1 MVRIITV
8 EREYGSLGATYAHML
23 ANRLGWKLID
33 DCLIEEIA
41 TKAGVEK
48 SLVQQCDERLDPWF
62 YRFGKAFWH
71 GSLERLP
78 VPELDTFD
86 SERMVDHVREALE
99 ARAQEGQCVVVGRGA
114 ACLLRATPGAF
125 HVFVHASMTR
135 RVKWFTEQF
144 PEHAENAEAEI
155 AATDRRR
162 AAYIRRYYDVD
173 WTDYRLYHL
182 MMNSCMGFDAMVGAT
197 IEAAGLKEPVG
208 SAESAR

>member
-1 MVRIITV
+1 MVKIITV

-41 TKAGVEK
+41 QKAGVEK
-48 SLVQQCDERLDPWF
+48 STVRQCDERLDPWF

-78 VPELDTFD
+78 IPESDTFD

-99 ARAQEGQCVVVGRGA
+99 ARAQEGRCVVVGRGA
-114 ACLLRATPGAF
+114 ACLLRATPGSF
-125 HVFVHASMTR
+125 HVFVHASMPR
-135 RVKWFTEQF
+135 KVKWFTEQF
-144 PEHAENAEAEI
+144 PDQAANAEAEI
-155 AATDRRR
+155 LATDRRR

-182 MMNSCMGFDAMVGAT
+182 MMNNCMGFEAMVEAT
-197 IEAAGLKEPVG
+197 IAAAGLG
-208 SAESAR
+208 AGESLGRQAV